1 MLSVPCKN
9 RKYFK
14 ESLIKWSLS
23 DWFRFFPSE
32 RSVEHIAKAKAVGKI
47 GSAVRVKICTK
58 MMGTACI
65 RASYAPI
72 QKEEMI

>member
-1 MLSVPCKN
+1 MKAVRLA
-9 RKYFK
+9 
-14 ESLIKWSLS
+14 LI
-23 DWFRFFPSE
+23 FPSE
-32 RSVEHIAKAKAVGKI
+32 RWVGRIVEAMGRIE
-47 GSAVRVKICTK
+47 SAVQVKICAK

>member
-1 MLSVPCKN
+1 MLSFPCEN

-14 ESLIKWSLS
+14 DSLIKWSLS

-32 RSVEHIAKAKAVGKI
+32 RSVEHIAKAKAMWRI
-47 GSAVRVKICTK
+47 ESAVRVKICTK
-58 MMGTACI
+58 MMETACI

>member
-1 MLSVPCKN
+1 MKSIGLVQ
-9 RKYFK
+9 
-14 ESLIKWSLS
+14 I
-23 DWFRFFPSE
+23 FPSE
-32 RSVEHIAKAKAVGKI
+32 RAIERIAKAMGRI
-47 GSAVRVKICTK
+47 DSAVQVEICAK

>member
-1 MLSVPCKN
+1 MLSFPCKN

-14 ESLIKWSLS
+14 DSLIKWSLS

-32 RSVEHIAKAKAVGKI
+32 RSVEHIAKAKAMWRI
-47 GSAVRVKICTK
+47 ESAVQVKISTK

>member
-1 MLSVPCKN
+1 MLSFPCKN

-14 ESLIKWSLS
+14 DSLIKWSLS

-32 RSVEHIAKAKAVGKI
+32 RSVEHIAKAKAMRRI
-47 GSAVRVKICTK
+47 ESAVRVKICTK
-58 MMGTACI
+58 MMETACI

>member
-1 MLSVPCKN
+1 MLSFPCKN

-14 ESLIKWSLS
+14 DSLIKWSLS

-32 RSVEHIAKAKAVGKI
+32 RSVEHIAKAKAMGRI
-47 GSAVRVKICTK
+47 ESAVQVKICTK
-58 MMGTACI
+58 MMETTCI